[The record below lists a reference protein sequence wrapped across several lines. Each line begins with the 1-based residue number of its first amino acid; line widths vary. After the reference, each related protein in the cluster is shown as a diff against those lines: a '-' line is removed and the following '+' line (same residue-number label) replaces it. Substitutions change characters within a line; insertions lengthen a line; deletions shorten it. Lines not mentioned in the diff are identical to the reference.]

1 MWLVTPNGFYSIVAK
16 TGDQHNG
23 LLDGGQRN
31 PVIRRKVRH
40 NE

>member
-23 LLDGGQRN
+23 LLEWGPAQPRD
-31 PVIRRKVRH
+31 
-40 NE
+40 